1 MRHISIFEV
10 NSTFQIANRHTK
22 ESVCVESD
30 DKCVTKIGTIA
41 ETLGNII
48 CQYFVLSPSPLYISF
63 NLLGIFNIVLSM

>member
-1 MRHISIFEV
+1 MDVAKI

-30 DKCVTKIGTIA
+30 DDCVTKIGTIA

-48 CQYFVLSPSPLYISF
+48 YQYFVLTPSPLYISSS
-63 NLLGIFNIVLSM
+63 LLGIFNAVLSM